1 MVKNTKP
8 ILSVLIE
15 EEKRAK
21 FSDLA
26 RRNSLSMGWLVN
38 QAIDRMIEADSID
51 IYRGSI
57 DAVNPAL
64 SPSTVGLSRSDVE
77 ELINSSIESIKV
89 LSIEPTD
96 IEKMVKTAIDDADIH
111 RIVKDSIENTDI
123 ESIVKTSIEKH
134 LQRISIDS
142 TVRTEIEPL
151 ATTTTPVVQSYDERF
166 AELVKTG
173 ITTTEIAQKLRAEGF
188 KSARG
193 GEITRKSVDNKLR
206 RDESLKRIYDEAQ
219 STSST

>member
-8 ILSVLIE
+8 ILSVLID

-26 RRNSLSMGWLVN
+26 RRHSLSMGWLVN

-51 IYRGSI
+51 IYKGSI
-57 DAVNPAL
+57 DTINHTLP
-64 SPSTVGLSRSDVE
+64 PSGLGLSRSDVE
-77 ELINSSIESIKV
+77 ELINSSIESIQV
-89 LSIEPTD
+89 SSIEPTD
-96 IEKMVKTAIDDADIH
+96 IENMVKTAIDDADIH
-111 RIVKDSIENTDI
+111 RIVKDSIENADI
-123 ESIVKTSIEKH
+123 ESMVKTSIEKY

-142 TVRTEIEPL
+142 TATTEIEPL

-166 AELVKTG
+166 AELVETG

-206 RDESLKRIYDEAQ
+206 QDKSLKRVYDEAR
-219 STSST
+219 STSGT

>member
-1 MVKNTKP
+1 M
-8 ILSVLIE
+8 
-15 EEKRAK
+15 
-21 FSDLA
+21 
-26 RRNSLSMGWLVN
+26 
-38 QAIDRMIEADSID
+38 
-51 IYRGSI
+51 
-57 DAVNPAL
+57 
-64 SPSTVGLSRSDVE
+64 GLSRSDVE
-77 ELINSSIESIKV
+77 ELINSSIESIKM

-111 RIVKDSIENTDI
+111 RLVKDSIENTDI
-123 ESIVKTSIEKH
+123 ESMVKTSIEKH

-142 TVRTEIEPL
+142 TVEPEIEPL
-151 ATTTTPVVQSYDERF
+151 ATTSTPVIQNYDERL

-206 RDESLKRIYDEAQ
+206 RDESLKRVYDEAQ

>member
-57 DAVNPAL
+57 DAVNPVL

-142 TVRTEIEPL
+142 TVEPEIEPL
-151 ATTTTPVVQSYDERF
+151 ATTSTPVIQNYDERF

-206 RDESLKRIYDEAQ
+206 RDESLKRVYDEAQ
-219 STSST
+219 LTSST

>member
-77 ELINSSIESIKV
+77 ELINSSIESIKM

-142 TVRTEIEPL
+142 TAEPEIEPL
-151 ATTTTPVVQSYDERF
+151 ATTSTPVIQNYDERL

-219 STSST
+219 STSSS

>member
-15 EEKRAK
+15 EEKRTK
-21 FSDLA
+21 FAEIA

-57 DAVNPAL
+57 DAINPTL

-123 ESIVKTSIEKH
+123 ENIVKTSIDKH
-134 LQRISIDS
+134 LRRVSIDS
-142 TVRTEIEPL
+142 TVEAEIEPL
-151 ATTTTPVVQSYDERF
+151 ATTSTPVIQSYDERF

-206 RDESLKRIYDEAQ
+206 QHESLKRVYDEAR
-219 STSST
+219 STSDT

>member
-15 EEKRAK
+15 EEKRTK

-51 IYRGSI
+51 IYKDSI
-57 DAVNPAL
+57 DAINRTL
-64 SPSTVGLSRSDVE
+64 SPSTVGLSRSDVK

-111 RIVKDSIENTDI
+111 RIVKDSIENTNI
-123 ESIVKTSIEKH
+123 ESIIKTSIEKYI
-134 LQRISIDS
+134 QRVSIDS
-142 TVRTEIEPL
+142 TAKAEIEPL
-151 ATTTTPVVQSYDERF
+151 ATTSTPVIQSYDERL

-173 ITTTEIAQKLRAEGF
+173 ITTTEIAQKLTAEGI
-188 KSARG
+188 KSVRG
-193 GEITRKSVDNKLR
+193 GEITRKSIEGKLR
-206 RDESLKRIYDEAQ
+206 QNDSLKRVYDEAR
-219 STSST
+219 STSGS

>member
-57 DAVNPAL
+57 GAVNPTL
-64 SPSTVGLSRSDVE
+64 YPSTVGLSRSDVE

-89 LSIEPTD
+89 LSIEPID

-111 RIVKDSIENTDI
+111 RIVKDSIENADI
-123 ESIVKTSIEKH
+123 ESIVKTSIDKR
-134 LQRISIDS
+134 LQRVSIGS
-142 TVRTEIEPL
+142 TVDTEIEPL
-151 ATTTTPVVQSYDERF
+151 ATITTPVIQSYDDRF

-206 RDESLKRIYDEAQ
+206 QDESLKRVYDEARL
-219 STSST
+219 TSGS

>member
-57 DAVNPAL
+57 DAANPAL

-166 AELVKTG
+166 AELVETG